1 MIAEGLKTDAQNED
15 LKALLIDVKEQYDAD
30 HLVNVDPAER
40 ARFDRLFDWMKHDG
54 SEFDKLKMRYYGP
67 DYRGV
72 HAARDIKKGETIL
85 YVPKKEIIS
94 LEMAME
100 SPIGALMAAKN
111 LRNRLLSPKHSFLS
125 CFIMQE
131 KRKPVSYF
139 KEFIDILPKAF
150 TNFPIF
156 YTVEERQWLEGSAMQ
171 NVITDKIK
179 DIATDYNT
187 ICLEVPEFKQF
198 SLKEYSEMRMM
209 VCSRIFG
216 ISINGVKTDGFVAYA
231 DMLNHQR
238 PKETQW
244 SYCDDRQGFIIEAT
258 DDIKRGQPVYDSYG
272 KKCNTRFLL
281 NYGFINL
288 NNDAN
293 EFPLVVRLKPSHP
306 FSDAKCK
313 MLKEDCRTFRVQA
326 DFQESVMPKFMSFMR
341 FVEFDGNLNVFHLMA
356 DQWVKKGIDAEDDDM
371 TGEMAFL
378 AEKVLGQSVAN
389 ERKVF
394 ESIKQLCEAA
404 LQKYPTTLEQDIEA
418 LKDESLTFNHSNCIL
433 FRSGEKEI
441 LHFLIDFSDYVLKLL
456 NMSFKDAKKTTQS
469 LPEKFAST
477 REYLAL

>member
-1 MIAEGLKTDAQNED
+1 
-15 LKALLIDVKEQYDAD
+15 
-30 HLVNVDPAER
+30 
-40 ARFDRLFDWMKHDG
+40 
-54 SEFDKLKMRYYGP
+54 MRYYGP

-85 YVPKKEIIS
+85 YVPKQEIIT

-111 LRNRLLSPKHSFLS
+111 MRHRLLSPKHSFLS
-125 CFIMQE
+125 TFIMQE
-131 KRKPVSYF
+131 KRKPQSYF
-139 KEFIDILPKAF
+139 KEFIDILPKNF

-187 ICLEVPEFKQF
+187 ICMEVPEFKQF

-244 SYCDDRQGFIIEAT
+244 SYCDEREGFIIEAT
-258 DDIKRGQPVYDSYG
+258 DDIKRGQQVYDSYG

-293 EFPLVVRLKPSHP
+293 EFPLVVRIKPDDP
-306 FSDAKCK
+306 TFADKYK
-313 MLKEDCRTFRVQA
+313 MIKEDCRTFRVMT
-326 DFQESVMPKFMSFMR
+326 DFCEPVMAKFLSFLR
-341 FVEFDGNLNVFHLMA
+341 FTEYEGNLNIFHLMQ
-356 DQWVKKGIDAEDDDM
+356 DQWERKKDVDSDDEEGFDLV
-371 TGEMAFL
+371 FK
-378 AEKVLGQSVAN
+378 AEKVLPQSVKL
-389 ERKVF
+389 EIKIF
-394 ESIKQLCEAA
+394 ETIKQLCQTA
-404 LQKYPTTLEQDIEA
+404 LDKYPNNLEQDYEL
-418 LKDESLTFNHSNCIL
+418 LKDESLSFNLRNCVL

-441 LHFLIDFSDYVLKLL
+441 LHFLIEFSDYVISLL
-456 NMSFKDAKKTTQS
+456 NMSFKEAKKTS
-469 LPEKFAST
+469 
-477 REYLAL
+477 